1 MGDVQ
6 GNPGQ
11 FEAWAAHGPTM
22 PRRSSQDSRRSDQK
36 GVKEFFR
43 RRAPSSKAFQT
54 EMFSDPFLLVIE
66 SGQVNL
72 TPFFALRES
81 GKCT

>member
-22 PRRSSQDSRRSDQK
+22 PSRSSQDSRRNEQK
-36 GVKEFFR
+36 GVGEFFR

-54 EMFSDPFLLVIE
+54 EMFSDPFLLKPA
-66 SGQVNL
+66 NL
-72 TPFFALRES
+72 NLPDL
-81 GKCT
+81 